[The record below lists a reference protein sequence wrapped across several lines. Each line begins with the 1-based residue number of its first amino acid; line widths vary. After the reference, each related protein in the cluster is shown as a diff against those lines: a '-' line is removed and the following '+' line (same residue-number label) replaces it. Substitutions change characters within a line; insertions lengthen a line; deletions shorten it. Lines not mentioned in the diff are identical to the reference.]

1 MEKKNSLVIIPR
13 LFKKYKKQNKNNP
26 FLEIFFLK
34 EATQSC
40 ELCSCEFILNFFEF
54 PAFSFMWESML
65 PFTDELI
72 IIVPFISCRDCLA
85 LLQCSFILILETAV
99 SRNLALGNSSSGCFF
114 LCLQASQIGRESEK
128 LPRTCPYGGRKESAS
143 GWCFFLWS
151 LSRGFGGHV
160 REVDGLLGDFYSS
173 SLEMC
178 CNSFKLWQ
186 LTRTLKERKN
196 TGLASLGI
204 GFIRK
209 MKRWKYLKEK

>member
-1 MEKKNSLVIIPR
+1 MEKKNSLVIIPG
-13 LFKKYKKQNKNNP
+13 LFRKYKKQNKNNP

-114 LCLQASQIGRESEK
+114 SMPPGI
-128 LPRTCPYGGRKESAS
+128 TNRK
-143 GWCFFLWS
+143 GI
-151 LSRGFGGHV
+151 
-160 REVDGLLGDFYSS
+160 REVAQDL
-173 SLEMC
+173 SLWGKEGV
-178 CNSFKLWQ
+178 SLWMMFLPLVP
-186 LTRTLKERKN
+186 LTWFWRAR
-196 TGLASLGI
+196 ARS
-204 GFIRK
+204 
-209 MKRWKYLKEK
+209 RWFAW